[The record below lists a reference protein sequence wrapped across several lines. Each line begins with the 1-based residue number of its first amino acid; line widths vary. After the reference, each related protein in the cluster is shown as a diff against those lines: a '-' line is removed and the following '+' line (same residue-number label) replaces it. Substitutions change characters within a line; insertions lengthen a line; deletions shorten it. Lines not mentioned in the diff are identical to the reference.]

1 MASGI
6 HGKAVQKEKDAKQ
19 PESVDVGDNNQTVM
33 EIYME
38 RLLKIYAMNRK
49 RLRMKI

>member
-19 PESVDVGDNNQTVM
+19 PESVDADDNNQTVL
-33 EIYME
+33 EIHRE
-38 RLLKIYAMNRK
+38 RLLKIMP
-49 RLRMKI
+49 